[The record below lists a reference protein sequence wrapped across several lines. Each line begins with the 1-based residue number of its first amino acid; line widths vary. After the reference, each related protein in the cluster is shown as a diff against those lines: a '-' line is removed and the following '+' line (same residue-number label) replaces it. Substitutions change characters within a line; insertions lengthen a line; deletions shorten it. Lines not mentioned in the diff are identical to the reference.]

1 MDSVTSGFVTIQ
13 NISKFWDYAIPAL
26 LFLLAGLLIK
36 IFFNKS
42 AVQKAE
48 EADSQLMIGL
58 PLGLTAAY
66 CTYVL
71 GAFIN
76 FPEVQL
82 SIVSLALAVLVT
94 YIAMRSKTQ
103 VSTTV
108 QVAMALFALNLKILT
123 TQGNLFILVLLN
135 SIALLLVLKDKVD
148 VLLAVVSIII
158 FKKFDFGP
166 YLINDLF
173 HSSEFV
179 ISYQRGLNA
188 LGEWHVFPNI
198 GYLEEAIPNLIVDV
212 FSASTMGYVQLS
224 IQDAYSLC
232 LILLTGGMYF
242 FLEKRWKGVAY
253 ALTTLF
259 VAERLTL
266 ILVVNLGLFLSLL
279 KSNYRTWIA
288 LGFTPLLML
297 GLSPPYGA
305 IFVLATALFFL
316 RERPDIKLLIPA
328 LLLMVACVAL
338 LNDTLIYFL
347 QVYKDWG
354 VVNSAAHGTTM
365 WSAPVF
371 KIVLRLTLVLLLS
384 MFVWQVFEGKAFD
397 WYGGIALLGI
407 ALSLWMYLNYGFT
420 RLDKGTGS
428 RIFPVGLAIFAVMIP
443 YLKRYTKTVPIIL
456 FVSFFGASFAT
467 PKSMVEL
474 DLLRKS
480 PKMTMNEKTQKVLD
494 KYQSVAQQ
502 FAGGVILFNDHPVLG
517 NYISNAKVP
526 PFSSPWVAVGQL
538 PQSKIIDFL
547 KANPSLPI
555 LLGEDFSTWD
565 GVDVRAR
572 SPFVYKFLALH
583 YKQVKMDDVIV
594 AIPSNDPKQS
604 ELFSDFDVGEA
615 AAYYRT
621 HKDVVEVPVSC
632 EQEHVGSEQYR
643 VDGKENYFYARLHC
657 GVNKLPSVY
666 FLGEYQ
672 HVTRT
677 STRDSKQ

>member
-13 NISKFWDYAIPAL
+13 NINKFWDYAIPAL
-26 LFLLAGLLIK
+26 LFLLAGVLIK
-36 IFFNKS
+36 VFLNKPIARQS
-42 AVQKAE
+42 E
-48 EADSQLMIGL
+48 ETDSRLMMGL

-71 GAFIN
+71 GAFFK
-76 FPEVQL
+76 FPELQL
-82 SIVSLALAVLVT
+82 GIFSLALAVLVT
-94 YIAMRSKTQ
+94 IVVMRSKMQ

-108 QVAMALFALNLKILT
+108 QLVMALLALNLKILT
-123 TQGNLFILVLLN
+123 TQGSLFILVLLN
-135 SIALLLVLKDKVD
+135 AIALFLVLRDKVNL
-148 VLLAVVSIII
+148 LLAVVSIII

-166 YLINDLF
+166 YFINDLF

-212 FSASTMGYVQLS
+212 FSASTLGYVQLS

-242 FLEKRWKGVAY
+242 FLEKKWKGVAY

-266 ILVVNLGLFLSLL
+266 ILVVNLGLLLSTL
-279 KSNYRTWIA
+279 KNNYRTWAA
-288 LGFTPLLML
+288 LGFAPLLML

-305 IFVLATALFFL
+305 IFVLAMALFFL
-316 RERPDIKLLIPA
+316 RERPNIKFLITTV
-328 LLLMVACVAL
+328 LLMIACVAL
-338 LNDTLIYFL
+338 FSDTLIYFL
-347 QVYKDWG
+347 KVYKDWG

-371 KIVLRLTLVLLLS
+371 KIVLRLTLVFLIS
-384 MFVWQVFEGKAFD
+384 MFVWQVFEGKAVD
-397 WYGGIALLGI
+397 WYGWAALLGI

-428 RIFPVGLAIFAVMIP
+428 RIFPVGLAIFAVLIP

-467 PKSMVEL
+467 PKSIQEL
-474 DLLRKS
+474 DMHRQS
-480 PKMTMNEKTQKVLD
+480 PKMTMNDKSQKILE

-502 FAGGVILFNDHPVLG
+502 FSGDVVLFNDHPVLG
-517 NYISNAKVP
+517 NYIANAKVP

-538 PQSKIIDFL
+538 PQSTIIDFL

-565 GVDVRAR
+565 SVDVRAR
-572 SPFVYKFLALH
+572 SPLVYRFIALH
-583 YKQVKMDDVIV
+583 YKQVMMNDVIV
-594 AIPSNDPKQS
+594 AIPADGPKQS
-604 ELFSDFDVGEA
+604 ELFSGFDVGEA
-615 AAYYRT
+615 AAYYRK
-621 HKDVVEVPVSC
+621 HKDVVEVAVPC
-632 EQEHVGSEQYR
+632 EQERVGSELYR
-643 VDGKENYFYARLHC
+643 VDSKNNYFYARLHC
-657 GVNKLPSVY
+657 GVNKLPDVY

-672 HVTRT
+672 NVTKI
-677 STRDSKQ
+677 STRGSK